1 MGDLNVD
8 LLNPQLTYAN
18 YTGCH
23 EYTAPLVPSRWTKL
37 SRKVLYHF
45 VMLATINEILTFK
58 NSRICPS
65 PRPIIAESMAHRA
78 REPRGEGLTVAS
90 I

>member
-23 EYTAPLVPSRWTKL
+23 EYTTPLVPSRWTKL

-45 VMLATINEILTFK
+45 VMLATINEILTSK
-58 NSRICPS
+58 ISRICTS
-65 PRPIIAESMAHRA
+65 SRPIISKSTAHRA
-78 REPRGEGLTVAS
+78 RGPRGAGLTVAS